1 MANIKTWI
9 VTGDTHGRVE
19 ERLRQIAAAYPDLK
33 PTETGVIIL
42 GDVGL
47 NYYLND
53 KEKKVKRDLHRIGFQ
68 LYCLRG
74 NHEERPDNLINM
86 VRTYDS
92 NVGGEILVEQGYP
105 LIKYFLD
112 GGEYIIDGYSVL
124 TIGGAY
130 SVDKNYRLERAKLL
144 GDSFTGW
151 FPDEQLTPGERRG
164 ILEAIKGKEFHYVF
178 THTCPLELEPTDL
191 FLPMIDQSTV
201 DNSMEKW
208 LTKVRK
214 AVKYDV
220 WLWGHFHDDRKIG
233 YKHYMLYKSFAPL
246 ESFMPKKKR
255 HK

>member
-1 MANIKTWI
+1 MANVKTWI

-68 LYCLRG
+68 LYCLHG

-112 GGEYIIDGYSVL
+112 GG
-124 TIGGAY
+124 
-130 SVDKNYRLERAKLL
+130 
-144 GDSFTGW
+144 
-151 FPDEQLTPGERRG
+151 
-164 ILEAIKGKEFHYVF
+164 
-178 THTCPLELEPTDL
+178 
-191 FLPMIDQSTV
+191 
-201 DNSMEKW
+201 
-208 LTKVRK
+208 
-214 AVKYDV
+214 
-220 WLWGHFHDDRKIG
+220 
-233 YKHYMLYKSFAPL
+233 
-246 ESFMPKKKR
+246 
-255 HK
+255 